1 MTPQFYELIRTKQIT
16 CILSEVNK
24 TLSDTY
30 TYIILM
36 AYVQDAI
43 HIIAGRSFLVNILS
57 VHSICVLSVHLI
69 SLMKHCSTIL

>member
-1 MTPQFYELIRTKQIT
+1 MTPQFYELIRTKQFT

-30 TYIILM
+30 TYIILL

-43 HIIAGRSFLVNILS
+43 HIIAGRAFLVSVLS
-57 VHSICVLSVHLI
+57 VHTICVLLVHLI
-69 SLMKHCSTIL
+69 SLLKHCSTIL